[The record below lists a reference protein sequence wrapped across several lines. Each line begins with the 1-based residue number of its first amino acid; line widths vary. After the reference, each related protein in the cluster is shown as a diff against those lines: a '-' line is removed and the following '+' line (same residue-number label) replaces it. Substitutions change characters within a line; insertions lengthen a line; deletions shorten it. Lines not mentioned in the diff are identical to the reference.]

1 MIVRWRETVHP
12 HTVVRNMDWERYF
25 GVQFQQIFKNV
36 NHTYHFRTI
45 SFVRVYPTKM
55 IVQVHTNTHTHTH
68 IHFGAAY
75 KTNKT
80 TTKVCFFLSD
90 QILNSWGEGQ
100 TFLPPP

>member
-55 IVQVHTNTHTHTH
+55 IVQVHTNTHTHTPTF
-68 IHFGAAY
+68 ILALLIRP
-75 KTNKT
+75 
-80 TTKVCFFLSD
+80 TKQQQKSVSFSL
-90 QILNSWGEGQ
+90 
-100 TFLPPP
+100 TRY